1 MKKFS
6 KILILFVI
14 AFVLGGAFVADQQ
27 GTSLWAAFTGSEEP
41 PVVETEDTKDTK
53 DTKDTI
59 TASLPLAQGA
69 MTVADIVEKASPA
82 VVNVKAKV
90 QVNSIVDNPFFNDP
104 FFRQFFGDQFRYDN
118 SPRYET
124 GIGTGFL
131 ITKDGYILT
140 NQHVIEDAVSV
151 TVQLNG
157 KKQEIPA
164 QVIGQDRELDL
175 AVLKIEGSNYP
186 VLTLGDSDKMRVGE
200 WVIAIGQPYGLDHTV
215 TTGVISAKGRP
226 ITIEDRNYKNLI
238 QTDAAINPG
247 NSGGPLLNL
256 KGEVIAINTAVNAQA
271 QGIGFAIPTN
281 TASQVLKD
289 LISGNKIQHPFLGI
303 SMSDIDDE
311 IRAEVGL
318 SSNTQGVL
326 VVEVVSGSAAAQ
338 AGIARLDV
346 ITAIDGETIES
357 GSHLQTVISRH
368 KVGDK
373 ISLDIIRQGKKIT
386 LSATL
391 QAK

>member
-1 MKKFS
+1 MKNVS

-14 AFVLGGAFVADQQ
+14 AFILGGAFVAEQQ
-27 GTSLWAAFTGSEEP
+27 GTSLWAAFTGHEEP
-41 PVVETEDTKDTK
+41 AAVETQPQTDA
-53 DTKDTI
+53 I
-59 TASLPLAQGA
+59 TASLPLAQGT
-69 MTVADIVEKASPA
+69 MTVADIVEKSSPA
-82 VVNVKAKV
+82 VVNIKAKV
-90 QVNSIVDNPFFNDP
+90 QVNSISSNPFFNDP
-104 FFRQFFGDQFRYDN
+104 FFRQFFGDQFRFDT

-140 NQHVIEDAVSV
+140 NQHVIENAVSV

-157 KKQEIPA
+157 QKKEIPA
-164 QVIGQDRELDL
+164 RVVGQDRDLDL

-186 VLTLGDSDKMRVGE
+186 VLPLGDSDKMRVGE

-215 TTGVISAKGRP
+215 TTGVISAQGRP
-226 ITIEDRNYKNLI
+226 ITIEDRQYKNLI

-256 KGEVIAINTAVNAQA
+256 KGEVIGINTAVNAQA
-271 QGIGFAIPTN
+271 QGIGFAIPIN

-303 SMSDIDDE
+303 SMVEVDDD
-311 IRAEVGL
+311 IRAQLGL
-318 SSNTQGVL
+318 SSDTEGVL

-338 AGIARLDV
+338 AGIARMDV
-346 ITAIDGETIES
+346 ITAIDGKQIES
-357 GSHLQTVISRH
+357 TTQVQEIISSH

-373 ISLDIIRQGKKIT
+373 ITLNIIRQGKNIT
-386 LSATL
+386 LTATL
-391 QAK
+391 QAKS